1 MQSLDTVNENVAK
14 VAALFPHCVT
24 EQIGK
29 DGEPELAIDFDK
41 LRIELGDKIAEGTRE
56 RYQFTWPQK
65 RLALD
70 LANERTNMTLR
81 PVREGSVDF
90 DNTEN
95 LYIEGDNLEVLKVLR
110 ETYRGK
116 VKMIYIDPPYNT
128 GKDFVYKDKR
138 FLTKEQMEKL
148 EGKFDEYGNVLLPN
162 TDANGRFHT
171 DWLNFMYP
179 RLKVARDLLTDD
191 GVIFISIDDSEAKN
205 LKAVCDELFGEQN
218 FIAQVVWERAFSPI
232 NLKKH
237 FSVSHD
243 YILCYAKS
251 IEYAVCK
258 GLMRTEE
265 TNARYSNPDNDPRG
279 PWQSDNSTVGPAVPE
294 KVYELVSTS
303 GKIFLPPSGR
313 CWLYSKARFQEMIA
327 DNRIWFGANGNNM
340 PRVKRFLSE
349 VKEGL
354 TPMSIWKH
362 EDVGHSQDASQKLKK
377 LFDDKSFFEYPKPI
391 GLIERCI
398 QLYSDRDSIILDFFS
413 GSGTTAHAVMKLN
426 AEDGGNRK
434 FIMVQLA
441 EPTPEDSEARRA
453 GYKTICEIGEERIRR
468 AGANIK
474 EDGGENAKTLDT
486 GFRILKLD
494 TSNMKNVFYHPS
506 DFSSQALD
514 DAVDNVK
521 SDRLGEDLLFQ
532 IMLEHKIPLS
542 SKIKELDLNGHIA
555 YSVDGVKLL
564 TTFDRAVDEGTIEE
578 LAKMKPEHFVM
589 REPEEREG
597 VNPDNLIDNCE
608 QIFKLYSPNTD
619 FSIL

>member
-1 MQSLDTVNENVAK
+1 MQSLDTVSENVAK

-81 PVREGSVDF
+81 PMREGSVDF

-398 QLYSDRDSIILDFFS
+398 QLYSDRDSIVLDFFS

-474 EDGGENAKTLDT
+474 EDGGANAKTLDT

-494 TSNMKNVFYHPS
+494 TSNMKNVFYNPS

-521 SDRLGEDLLFQ
+521 NDRLGEDLLFQ

-555 YSVDGVKLL
+555 YSVEGVKLL

>member
-1 MQSLDTVNENVAK
+1 MQSLDTVSENVAK

-398 QLYSDRDSIILDFFS
+398 QLYSDRDSIVLDFFS

-474 EDGGENAKTLDT
+474 EDGGANAKTLDT

-494 TSNMKNVFYHPS
+494 TSNMKNVFYNPS

-521 SDRLGEDLLFQ
+521 NDRLGEDLLFQ

-555 YSVDGVKLL
+555 YSVEGVKLL